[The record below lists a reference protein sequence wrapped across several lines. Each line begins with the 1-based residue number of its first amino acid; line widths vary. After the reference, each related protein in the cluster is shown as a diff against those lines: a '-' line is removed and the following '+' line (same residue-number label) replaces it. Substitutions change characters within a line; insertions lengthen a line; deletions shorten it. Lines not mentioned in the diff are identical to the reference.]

1 MSSDNQAEANHR
13 HDALTLAAY
22 DGKRN
27 VTVWHPSVC
36 LSNFFL
42 TLIERAVHTQRDSP
56 GGSMRRGQRT
66 FRPNILVGITTD
78 TTLYNPS
85 VTDTYMAL
93 IVYSKNLEQ
102 GRDRVSH
109 FRALKLSSVKRYIR
123 SN

>member
-1 MSSDNQAEANHR
+1 
-13 HDALTLAAY
+13 
-22 DGKRN
+22 
-27 VTVWHPSVC
+27 
-36 LSNFFL
+36 
-42 TLIERAVHTQRDSP
+42 VHTQRDSP

-85 VTDTYMAL
+85 VTGTYMAL